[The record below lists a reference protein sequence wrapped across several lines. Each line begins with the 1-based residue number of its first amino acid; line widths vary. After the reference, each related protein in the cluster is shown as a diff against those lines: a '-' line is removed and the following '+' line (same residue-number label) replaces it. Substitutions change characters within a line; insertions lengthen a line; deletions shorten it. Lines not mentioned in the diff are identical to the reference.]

1 MPRPRVPL
9 GLGALDHEN
18 LEFSGCPEDQRN
30 GCLRVT
36 VKWLGLAPMLWL
48 AGETFN
54 ESTQPSIWDFHSN
67 APGVRIPYMFVKL
80 CLESDGESVLEDPV
94 GQIEEIAD
102 APNR

>member
-1 MPRPRVPL
+1 MPRPWVPL
-9 GLGALDHEN
+9 GLGALDQEN
-18 LEFSGCPEDQRN
+18 LEFSGCPEDQRD
-30 GCLRVT
+30 GCRRVT
-36 VKWLGLAPMLWL
+36 VTWLGFAPVLRL

-80 CLESDGESVLEDPV
+80 CLESDGESVLQDPV
-94 GQIEEIAD
+94 GQIQEIAD